1 MKRTLDNINKE
12 FLVDLLSTATY
23 GCDFLSLHTLVNEN
37 TIDDQFDEGYLRYR
51 CREERWA
58 DRLLGGGHVVV
69 LDWEDTDVD
78 DKPTRHE
85 LTLEDFKNGLIK
97 ARDGEA
103 AKDWADFVDETD
115 DFYTCN
121 NLLQVIVFGEIV
133 YG

>member
-12 FLVDLLSTATY
+12 FLVDLLSVATY
-23 GCDFLSLHTLVNEN
+23 GCDFLEVKTLSNESV
-37 TIDDQFDEGYLRYR
+37 IDDKFSDTYLERR

-58 DRLLGGGHVVV
+58 DRLLGGGHIVV
-69 LDWEDTDVD
+69 LDWEDTDD
-78 DKPTRHE
+78 DERPTKY
-85 LTLEDFKNGLIK
+85 TLSLDDFKNGLIK